1 MKKSNLFTILALL
14 LVVVLAAS
22 VLAGVD
28 WSKNDGIIPD
38 IPGDSTGD
46 NTGDNSGT
54 NNNTG
59 TGNVDSTTCLHSSR
73 TTDTE
78 VSDWQEHIV
87 KEKCVLCD
95 EILSYEYVAHSD
107 WNNGVC
113 GDCGYACKHDFSATL
128 HTFTRV
134 DDTYHLWKINCSFCG
149 YNATTQE
156 EHILVK
162 GQCIACTSSSTGSST
177 SCTHKGE
184 KTTTATYV
192 DSTYHIVQ
200 NNCST
205 CGQLA
210 SSNPAAHSCAAPSYE
225 KVDTLVHTVKY
236 VCDGCNSLY
245 KTETKDHTFVNGVCS
260 GCNTA
265 FTCTHVSKT
274 TTYETTETQHTE
286 VTRCDSCS
294 TLIESKTSN
303 HTFVDG
309 VCSVCNYDCAH
320 SGGSTLEFSYS
331 GEDGHGGKAY
341 CAVCG
346 AYEQNWIEIHS
357 YINGVCSVCNY
368 NCAHDYS
375 IEVTFSAA
383 DYHEY
388 FRECSIC
395 GSSGSV
401 SEPHNTYVD
410 GDCVICGYPH
420 TCDPGE
426 YVVESV
432 DHYQHYCK
440 YICKICGEPCGNSN
454 IQNHFFNEDGVCTEC
469 QYETCGCDADDAVDV
484 NDYFDYQYHGE
495 FTYCQ
500 HGTVLSK
507 NLEEHTYVDDVC
519 TVCGGSYPQG

>member
-78 VSDWQEHIV
+78 VSGWQEHIV

-113 GDCGYACKHDFSATL
+113 GDCGYACKHDFPATL

-156 EHILVK
+156 EHILVN

-177 SCTHKGE
+177 SCTHTGE

-260 GCNTA
+260 GCKAA

-294 TLIESKTSN
+294 TLIESKTSSHTFVSGTCSVCKYACN
-303 HTFVDG
+303 HPDSDKTHEEYVSLGDDQHESWYVCDICGGEWGHAHYDHYIVDGVCTLCGAEGVCDCEMMSEGVTYEDIVTSEGHGGKYTCSHGKVLADGVTSHTFVDG
-309 VCSVCNYDCAH
+309 KCSACGYSCSCTMDSQGVVDN
-320 SGGSTLEFSYS
+320 SYS
-331 GEDGHGGKAY
+331 NESECGSKYTCPHGSVVGTY
-341 CAVCG
+341 GG
-346 AYEQNWIEIHS
+346 AHTFVE
-357 YINGVCSVCNY
+357 GVCAS
-368 NCAHDYS
+368 
-375 IEVTFSAA
+375 
-383 DYHEY
+383 
-388 FRECSIC
+388 
-395 GSSGSV
+395 
-401 SEPHNTYVD
+401 
-410 GDCVICGYPH
+410 CGY
-420 TCDPGE
+420 TQST
-426 YVVESV
+426 ES
-432 DHYQHYCK
+432 
-440 YICKICGEPCGNSN
+440 
-454 IQNHFFNEDGVCTEC
+454 
-469 QYETCGCDADDAVDV
+469 
-484 NDYFDYQYHGE
+484 
-495 FTYCQ
+495 
-500 HGTVLSK
+500 
-507 NLEEHTYVDDVC
+507 
-519 TVCGGSYPQG
+519 